1 MDRLWPLLTI
11 SLFLFGALLG
21 VVVKDVVQPPPPP
34 NPYGTLPQVG
44 EPPASAQLTSILIR
58 DDARA
63 LADYLDPELM
73 QPLAQ
78 ALQPLEEVFMAHF
91 VGAVEKDGTT
101 LAGYV
106 LTGRVGGIGTEGFT
120 VGIVFSVLDGQ
131 IVGVN

>member
-11 SLFLFGALLG
+11 SLFLLGALLG
-21 VVVKDVVQPPPPP
+21 VAFKDFVQPPPPP
-34 NPYGTLPQVG
+34 NPYGTLGQVG
-44 EPPASAQLTSILIR
+44 EPVASAQLTSILIR

-73 QPLAQ
+73 QPLAG
-78 ALQPLEEVFMAHF
+78 ALQPLEEIFTAHF